1 MVNRWGVGKGG
12 VKNRIRIIIPICAEA
27 ALIPTR
33 RSDSTAR
40 RNRGPQTVTM
50 VCMSRSNI
58 GTLESKWGRAGAT
71 RFESKETSTLAFA
84 KKIKLH
90 GYCSCS
96 VTHRGSLVAARALRY
111 ERLPRLAPLAA
122 MPYSAM
128 GGRSSLSACL
138 STDPERS
145 ESMHICKG
153 RQTTTIN
160 AIKTS
165 NQGPGDMT
173 MKGSTPCTVHE
184 RART

>member
-71 RFESKETSTLAFA
+71 RFESKETSTLAGVCETDQA
-84 KKIKLH
+84 AWVLLLLRH
-90 GYCSCS
+90 PPWQPSGSTG
-96 VTHRGSLVAARALRY
+96 VTLRKVTAASPASSNALQCCGRQNFSFYRSRALRKHAY
-111 ERLPRLAPLAA
+111 MQGQADDNHKRNKNVQPRPGRHDNER
-122 MPYSAM
+122 
-128 GGRSSLSACL
+128 
-138 STDPERS
+138 
-145 ESMHICKG
+145 
-153 RQTTTIN
+153 
-160 AIKTS
+160 
-165 NQGPGDMT
+165 
-173 MKGSTPCTVHE
+173 
-184 RART
+184 